1 MAQGFGVWPKEGQPS
16 APRTIDGAAG
26 LRLIGGIMA
35 RNGLALPRAGG
46 SGVVR
51 ALTAALSLCSA
62 VAPATAQRIA
72 YANVPPSQTITL
84 GGRPVP
90 SGPTIVYAALQ
101 LDDQTAPPAGPLD
114 DDATSPEE
122 AERGA
127 DALLLSQL
135 SQNYRPHPAIWRIG
149 DRDTT
154 IYLFGTVHVL
164 PPGFAWRDEAID
176 AIVARADTLIVEAI
190 DEDAVPDFGAAHA
203 GGKALPPLAE
213 RVSPGHRAALRRF
226 AATLPPEAIEVLDG
240 MPTWIAAI
248 AVGFARDMQAGE
260 LPGPGADDWIEA
272 HFRSHHKPV
281 VAIED
286 AAKVMAQVSAVPEP
300 EQRRTLDT
308 ALDTPTPTRAERR
321 APTHAWAQGDLGA
334 GSALTRDL
342 AGASGGD
349 ALGGALLAHRN
360 RAWADALVRRLK
372 TPGTALFAAGAGH
385 FIGPESVLALLRKRG
400 VRVVRVQ

>member
-1 MAQGFGVWPKEGQPS
+1 
-16 APRTIDGAAG
+16 
-26 LRLIGGIMA
+26 MA

-46 SGVVR
+46 SGAGVALAVV
-51 ALTAALSLCSA
+51 LSLFWA
-62 VAPATAQRIA
+62 ADPAAAQRIA
-72 YANVPPSQTITL
+72 YASFPASQTITL
-84 GGRPVP
+84 GGQPVM
-90 SGPTIVYAALQ
+90 SGPHIAYAALPP
-101 LDDQTAPPAGPLD
+101 DDQTAPPGAPLD
-114 DDATSPEE
+114 GDAVSPEE
-122 AERGA
+122 AARGA
-127 DALLLSQL
+127 DALSLSQL

-164 PPGFAWRDEAID
+164 PPGFAWRDAAID
-176 AIVARADTLIVEAI
+176 AIVAKADTLIVEAL
-190 DEDAVPDFGAAHA
+190 DEDAAPDFTAARPD
-203 GGKALPPLAE
+203 GRKLPPLTA

-226 AATLPPEAIEVLDG
+226 VDTLPPEASGVMDE

-248 AVGFARDMQAGE
+248 AVGFARDLQAGE

-272 HFRSHHKPV
+272 QFRSRHKPV

-286 AAKVMAQVSAVPEP
+286 AAKVMAQVSAVPEA
-300 EQRRTLDT
+300 EQRAMLDK

-321 APTHAWAQGDLGA
+321 APTHAWAQGDLGS

-342 AGASGGD
+342 ARTSGSD
-349 ALGGALLAHRN
+349 ALGGALMARRN

-385 FIGPESVLALLRKRG
+385 FIGPDSVLALLRKRG
-400 VRVVRVQ
+400 VKVTRVQ